1 MQENNIKSILF
12 CDKNVIFYEEIEEKY
27 IFVQYS
33 QFPSVQ
39 HRYDTKALK
48 NPYFIRGT
56 VSIQE
61 AAESGKF

>member
-1 MQENNIKSILF
+1 MQENDIKSVLF
-12 CDKNVIFYEEIEEKY
+12 CDKNVRFYEEIEENY

-33 QFPSVQ
+33 QLPPVQ

-56 VSIQE
+56 VAIEE
-61 AAESGKF
+61 AKKEGKF